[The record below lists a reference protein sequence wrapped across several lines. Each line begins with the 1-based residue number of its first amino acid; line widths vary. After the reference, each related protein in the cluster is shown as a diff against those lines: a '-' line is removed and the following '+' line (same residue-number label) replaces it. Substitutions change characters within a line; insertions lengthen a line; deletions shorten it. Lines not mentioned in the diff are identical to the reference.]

1 MHRSCLLAATALLA
15 AWPLVASAADYLADA
30 RKAVA
35 AGDLPA
41 ARLQLRNAVKAD
53 PASGEAHYL
62 LGTVNLQLGDPA
74 AAEKEAQDAKDNGYP
89 AAPALGLLASAYL
102 QEGRARDLLRDVPA
116 DTTTPELAALTLVA
130 RGRAQM
136 LLDHPDLA
144 ASAFAEA
151 QRAAPASPA
160 PLLGQARLGLQR
172 RDLPAAAQAL
182 EAALTLDPASP
193 EALQLQS
200 ALLAQKPD
208 QAGAIAAADK
218 AVAAAPGQFAY
229 RLDRAGLLLEF
240 NQNDPAK
247 ADVAAVLALS
257 PGNARALYYR
267 AVLLMRAGDF
277 AGANTILDQL
287 SSFVSQFPGAYLI
300 EAVVKQQVGQTE
312 QALDA
317 AARYA
322 ARNPSDARGP
332 ILLAQLQ
339 LAAKHPDQA
348 LELLAPLAA
357 AQTTLPQVYE
367 LRGAADNLLGR
378 PQDALAE
385 YQKALAISPD
395 NARLL
400 AQAGATELVLHQT
413 EGAASLL
420 NRSVGIAPAQT
431 QTEALLTAA
440 LIGAGKP
447 DEAQKA
453 VNRLKAQ
460 GGSTELVGML
470 SGEIQLSRF
479 DLDGARSTFE
489 AVLRD
494 HADSIPARLDLIR
507 VAVLQGRSDDAA
519 KLDAEVLAKDP
530 GREAVVNQAVDTA
543 LRANEPADA
552 IAVLERAHAAVPANP
567 RFTVRLAS
575 LETANGDPQR
585 ALALVTSAGVGK
597 APGTAAAATDIAMLL
612 VQAQADLALKQ
623 PDAAEIALR
632 KALAANPRL
641 TVATLQLSRMK
652 LDAKD
657 PAGARQVVQDALVA
671 DPQDQ
676 QLLAALVTLDAQGGG
691 VPAATA
697 AATKLAQN
705 PAYQPASLVLPGDVA
720 MAAKQF
726 DAAAAAYAAPLKSNP
741 SPVLAT
747 RLAMAQFAGGHP
759 DSAAQGL
766 RNWLAKHPGDL
777 DVEQPLSDLDIAAR
791 RLDSAKT
798 LLTDI
803 LAKRPADARALNNL
817 AWVDQ
822 QAHDP
827 QATVLAQRAYQ
838 LAPSPQTA
846 DTWGYILATD
856 GGGDHGVGLLSQ
868 AVRQAP
874 SDPGIKYHLAVAYQA
889 AGQGDKAAALLTPL
903 VAAPGEFPD
912 KAKAQELLGSLSKKP

>member
-1 MHRSCLLAATALLA
+1 MHRSRLLAAAALLA
-15 AWPLVASAADYLADA
+15 AWPLVADAADYLADA
-30 RKAVA
+30 RKAA
-35 AGDLPA
+35 TAGDLPS
-41 ARLQLRNAVKAD
+41 ARLQLRNAIKAD
-53 PASGEAHYL
+53 PASGEAHYQ
-62 LGTVNLQLGDPA
+62 LGQVNLQLGDPA

-89 AAPALGLLASAYL
+89 AAPALGLLTSAYL

-116 DTTTPELAALTLVA
+116 DTTTPELAVATLVA

-136 LLDHPDLA
+136 MLDHPDLA
-144 ASAFAEA
+144 ANAFTEA
-151 QRAAPASPA
+151 QRFAPGSAA
-160 PLLGQARLGLQR
+160 PLLGQARLDLQR
-172 RDLPAAAQAL
+172 RDLPAAGQAL
-182 EAALTLDPASP
+182 DAALKLEPASP

-200 ALLAQKPD
+200 AMLAQKPD

-229 RLDRAGLLLEF
+229 RLDRAGVLLEF

-247 ADVAAVLALS
+247 ADVASVLALS

-277 AGANTILDQL
+277 AGANAILDQL

-300 EAVVKQQVGQTE
+300 QAVVKQQVGQTE

-317 AARYA
+317 ATRYA

-339 LAAKHPDQA
+339 LAAKHPDQV
-348 LELLAPLAA
+348 LELLAPLAT

-400 AQAGATELVLHQT
+400 AQAGATELVLRQT
-413 EGAASLL
+413 DGAASLL
-420 NRSVGIAPAQT
+420 GRSVDIAPAQA

-453 VNRLKAQ
+453 VDRLKAQ
-460 GGSTELVGML
+460 NGDSELVGML
-470 SGEIQLSRF
+470 NGEIRLSRF
-479 DLDGARSTFE
+479 DLDGARAMFE

-507 VAVLQGRSDDAA
+507 VAVLQGRSDDVA

-530 GREAVVNQAVDTA
+530 GREAVVNQVVDTA
-543 LRANEPADA
+543 LRANKPADA

-585 ALALVTSAGVGK
+585 ALALAASAGAGK
-597 APGTAAAATDIAMLL
+597 APAATDIAMLL

-623 PDAAEIALR
+623 MDAAEIALR
-632 KALAANPRL
+632 KALAVNPRL

-657 PAGARQVVQDALVA
+657 PAGARQVLQDALVA

-726 DAAAAAYAAPLKSNP
+726 DAAAAAYAAPFKANP

-759 DSAAQGL
+759 DQAAQGL
-766 RNWLAKHPGDL
+766 RDWLAKHPGDL

-791 RLDSAKT
+791 RLDPAKT

-822 QAHDP
+822 QLHDP
-827 QATVLAQRAYQ
+827 QASVLAQRAYQ

-846 DTWGYILATD
+846 DTWGYIMATD
-856 GGGDHGVGLLSQ
+856 GSGDHGVGLLSQ

-874 SDPGIKYHLAVAYQA
+874 NDPGIKYHLAVAYQA

-903 VAAPGEFPD
+903 LAAPAEFPD

>member
-1 MHRSCLLAATALLA
+1 MHRQRLLAATALLA
-15 AWPLVASAADYLADA
+15 AWPLLANAADYLADA
-30 RKAVA
+30 GKAVA

-53 PASGEAHYL
+53 PASGEAHYR
-62 LGTVNLQLGDPA
+62 LGEVNLQLGDPA
-74 AAEKEAQDAKDNGYP
+74 AAEKESQDAKDDGYP
-89 AAPALGLLASAYL
+89 AAATLGLLTAAYL

-116 DTTTPELAALTLVA
+116 DTTTPELAAVTLVA
-130 RGRAQM
+130 RGRAQL

-144 ASAFAEA
+144 ATAFAEA
-151 QRAAPASPA
+151 QRLAPASPA
-160 PLLGQARLGLQR
+160 PLLAQARLALQR
-172 RDLPAAAQAL
+172 RDVPAASQAVD
-182 EAALTLDPASP
+182 AALGLDPASA

-229 RLDRAGLLLEF
+229 RLDRAGILMDF

-257 PGNARALYYR
+257 PGNQRALYYR
-267 AVLLMRAGDF
+267 AVLLLRAGDF

-287 SSFVSQFPGAYLI
+287 SSFVSQFPGAYLVQ
-300 EAVVKQQVGQTE
+300 AVVKQAVGQTE

-317 AARYA
+317 ATRYA

-339 LAAKHPDQA
+339 LSARHPDQV
-348 LELLAPLAA
+348 LELLAPLAT

-367 LRGAADNLLGR
+367 LRGAADNMLGR
-378 PQDALAE
+378 PEAALAE
-385 YQKALAISPD
+385 YQKALAITPD

-413 EGAASLL
+413 DGAASLL
-420 NRSVGIAPAQT
+420 DRSVSIAPAQA

-440 LIGAGKP
+440 LLGAGKP

-453 VNRLKAQ
+453 VDRLQAQ
-460 GGSTELVGML
+460 GGNAELAGL
-470 SGEIQLSRF
+470 LNGEIQLSRF
-479 DLDGARSTFE
+479 DLDKARTLFE
-489 AVLRD
+489 AVLHD
-494 HADSIPARLDLIR
+494 FPGSTPARLDLIR

-519 KLDAEVLAKDP
+519 KLDAEVLQKEP

-543 LRANEPADA
+543 LRANKPADA
-552 IAVLERAHAAVPANP
+552 IAVLERAHAAAPANP

-575 LETANGDPQR
+575 LETASGDPKR
-585 ALALVTSAGVGK
+585 ALALLAALPPADGK
-597 APGTAAAATDIAMLL
+597 TPATADIALLL
-612 VQAQADLALKQ
+612 VQAQAELALKQ
-623 PDAAEIALR
+623 PEAAEATLR
-632 KALAANPRL
+632 RVLAANPRV

-657 PAGARQVVQDALVA
+657 PAGARQVVQDALTT
-671 DPQDQ
+671 DPQNQ
-676 QLLAALVTLDAQGGG
+676 QLLGALVSLDAQDGG

-705 PAYQPASLVLPGDVA
+705 PAYQPASLTLPGDVA

-726 DAAAAAYAAPLKSNP
+726 DDAAAAYAAPLRTDP
-741 SPVLAT
+741 SPTLAT
-747 RLAMAQFAGGHP
+747 RLAMAQYAGGHA
-759 DSAAQGL
+759 DQAAQGL
-766 RNWLAKHPGDL
+766 RGWLAKHPGDL
-777 DVEQPLSDLDIAAR
+777 DVEVGLSDLDIAAR

-798 LLTDI
+798 LLSDV
-803 LAKRPADARALNNL
+803 LAKRPTDAKALNNL

-822 QAHDP
+822 QTKDP
-827 QATVLAQRAYQ
+827 QAPVLAQRAYQ
-838 LAPSPQTA
+838 LAPSAQTA
-846 DTWGYILATD
+846 DTWGYIMATD

-868 AVRQAP
+868 ATRQAP
-874 SDPGIKYHLAVAYQA
+874 NDPAIKYHLAVAYQA
-889 AGQGDKAAALLTPL
+889 AGQGDKAIALLTPL
-903 VAAPGEFPD
+903 LATPGEFPE
-912 KAKAQELLGSLSKKP
+912 KAKAQELLGSLSGKP